1 MALKGFIVKVILNLK
16 KVFKEFCLIILVDN
30 YIKVVISMK
39 RVSEVAEDLDV
50 SRQTVY
56 NWIDK
61 LGLKE
66 KGYIKVDN
74 GVKVIDIEGIK
85 EIELNVK
92 DNVKG
97 GLKEEEKKDEIKEL
111 YEDRIKDLKS
121 EIKRLEKAI
130 GF

>member
-1 MALKGFIVKVILNLK
+1 
-16 KVFKEFCLIILVDN
+16 
-30 YIKVVISMK
+30 MK